1 VRLPLPYLLVGLA
14 APAAAQGLVPDDPY
28 DIPDAELTLEL
39 ELRAGEN
46 LLEYAWDR
54 SAPVPFLRPDPVVRV
69 PYGER
74 GLRSDQRLYLPGNS
88 LLEGALAGA
97 ATRVLASIAFD
108 AGRFGQGLRFG
119 PSSYLHLDLAPAS
132 GAAPGWSLHLW
143 IRPEAAGLDRTL
155 ATLRGAATLRLRGDG
170 RLVVELEGGGSLV
183 ATQALGVGAWSFVD
197 LSYDAR
203 QTLQLR
209 LNVNGSSARLALPPG
224 AQARV
229 PDQLKLGDLGRS
241 GNGFVGTLD
250 ELVLESQP
258 LSSARL
264 LELAAPIPAAGSHR
278 LRWTTNLGRR
288 TADPAAGITLAS
300 VLDDAADFA
309 AGERVA
315 SAVVDG
321 ELAWVPAHW
330 QRLDTLGTPAPRTT
344 HALLSIGGGRV
355 FTFGGETRDTHQ
367 WPMVNTDDSWIFD
380 GASRR
385 WELVPGVQAPAPRCH
400 IPLAYSP
407 DHDLVLLHG
416 GWRNDRTPGEIF
428 DDTWV
433 FHVGTRRWEQRF
445 PAGSAPGRLS
455 DFGLVYVPSLRRF
468 LMLSGRRAWLYDP
481 QADRWEAR
489 PQPLAFDEAG
499 QPASYVFGAS
509 TLTALDPR
517 TEEVLVFGGSHGNPS
532 TQYVD
537 TTALYD
543 VATNAYT
550 VIDRPVRPARR
561 ARSGFAFDPRR
572 GVFVLFG
579 GVEDQFSQRMD
590 DLWTFDPATR
600 EWTRVLASNTPS
612 PRGGYYGMAYDE
624 RADRFVL
631 ALGRASYERWLDDTW
646 ALTLDPRRTGTA
658 LYTFDRQRAGLPGR
672 WFADVTTP
680 GSSQVRFFFRQGHDA
695 TTWSRWSPDLRRARG
710 RFVQVAVMLVPGGRG
725 EVPRVGRMGFR

>member
-1 VRLPLPYLLVGLA
+1 MRLTSPFLLLVLA

-28 DIPDAELTLEL
+28 DVPGDEFALEL
-39 ELRAGEN
+39 ALRSGEH

-69 PYGER
+69 LFGER
-74 GLRSDQRLYLPGNS
+74 GLRGDQRLYLPGNS
-88 LLEGALAGA
+88 ALESSLSGAT
-97 ATRVLASIAFD
+97 TRVRQHVDSD
-108 AGRFGQGLRFG
+108 AGRFGHGLRFG
-119 PSSYLHLDLAPAS
+119 SSSYLHVDLAPTPA
-132 GAAPGWSLHLW
+132 AAPGWSLSCW
-143 IRPEAAGLDRTL
+143 IRPEAAGFGRTL
-155 ATLRGAATLRLRGDG
+155 LTLRGAATAWLRSDG
-170 RLVVELEGGGSLV
+170 RIVVELEGGPGLV
-183 ATQALGVGAWSFVD
+183 APLALAAGAWSFVD
-197 LSYDAR
+197 LSYDPR
-203 QTLQLR
+203 QTRQVR
-209 LNVNGSSARLALPPG
+209 LAVNGSSTRLALPTG
-224 AQARV
+224 APARV
-229 PDQLKLGDLGRS
+229 ADQLKLGDLGRS
-241 GNGFVGTLD
+241 GAGFVGTLD
-250 ELVLESQP
+250 ELVLATHP
-258 LSSARL
+258 LSTAGL
-264 LELAAPIPAAGSHR
+264 LERAAPAPAPGSHR

-288 TADPAAGITLAS
+288 SSAPAAGVTRAS

-309 AGERVA
+309 QGERVA
-315 SAVVDG
+315 AAVVDG
-321 ELAWVPAHW
+321 ELVWVPADW

-344 HALLSIGGGRV
+344 HALVTLGGGRV
-355 FTFGGETRDTHQ
+355 LTFGGETRDTHH
-367 WPMVNTDDSWIFD
+367 WPMVNTDDTWILD

-385 WELVPGVQAPAPRCH
+385 WELVPGAQAPSPRCH

-416 GWRNDRTPGEIF
+416 GWRNDRTPGEIL
-428 DDTWV
+428 DDTWG
-433 FHVGTRRWEQRF
+433 FHVGTRRWERRF

-455 DFGLVYVPSLRRF
+455 DFGLVYVPSRRQF

-489 PQPLAFDEAG
+489 PQPLAFAEDG
-499 QPASYVFGAS
+499 SPASYVFGAS

-537 TTALYD
+537 TTAAYD

-572 GVFVLFG
+572 NVFVLFG
-579 GVEDQFSQRMD
+579 GVEDQFSQRKD

-695 TTWSRWSPDLRRARG
+695 ATWSRWSPDLRRARG

-725 EVPRVGRMGFR
+725 EVPRVRRMGFR